1 MSRTV
6 NIRLDFD
13 KSELTP
19 KAIAEANKRY
29 MEKFSGDDHSEDY
42 LLWNFTAVEETK
54 DQPDDTLS
62 YSWELT
68 RDDEY
73 MIFYV
78 RTPLGTID
86 IEIPMKLD
94 VQLELLENLIK
105 KANKVK
111 TMLEAVS

>member
-1 MSRTV
+1 
-6 NIRLDFD
+6 
-13 KSELTP
+13 
-19 KAIAEANKRY
+19 
-29 MEKFSGDDHSEDY
+29 
-42 LLWNFTAVEETK
+42 
-54 DQPDDTLS
+54 
-62 YSWELT
+62 
-68 RDDEY
+68 